1 VSAALKIA
9 AALVFLAGAASERG
23 GLVHAPGF
31 ALIAGA
37 LIAVYLW
44 FLANARRRGR
54 PPL

>member
-1 VSAALKIA
+1 VSAALKVA
-9 AALVFLAGAASERG
+9 AVLVFLCGMALERG

-37 LIAVYLW
+37 LLAVYLW
-44 FLANARRRGR
+44 FLGNARRRVG